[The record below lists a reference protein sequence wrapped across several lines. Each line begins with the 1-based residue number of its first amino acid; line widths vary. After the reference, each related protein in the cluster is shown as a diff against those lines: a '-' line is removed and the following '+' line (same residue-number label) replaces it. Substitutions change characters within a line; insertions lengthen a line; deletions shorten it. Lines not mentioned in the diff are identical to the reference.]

1 MTSHDF
7 CYLLMDTKLNG
18 THAPIIEENVTL
30 VLLAEFDNENGVVVR
45 HKYPV
50 DKYESIL
57 ESSK

>member
-1 MTSHDF
+1 
-7 CYLLMDTKLNG
+7 MDTKLNG